1 MNVVL
6 SIYMQKHN
14 INNATVLKYNSNR
27 HLVFY
32 KNQFKEKQTQ
42 CSDLFKPKF
51 ALDVHSG
58 HILPMLFN
66 YLCNLEGDYF
76 QSPAM

>member
-1 MNVVL
+1 MDVVL
-6 SIYMQKHN
+6 SIYMQKQ
-14 INNATVLKYNSNR
+14 IISNAVILKYNSDR

-42 CSDLFKPKF
+42 CSALFKPKF

-58 HILPMLFN
+58 HILPVLFN
-66 YLCNLEGDYF
+66 YLCHLEADYF
-76 QSPAM
+76 